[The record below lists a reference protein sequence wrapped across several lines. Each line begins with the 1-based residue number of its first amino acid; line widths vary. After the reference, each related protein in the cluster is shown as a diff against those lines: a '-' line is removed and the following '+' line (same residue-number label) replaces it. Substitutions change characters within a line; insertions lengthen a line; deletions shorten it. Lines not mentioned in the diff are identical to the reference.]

1 MKKSNDDFNKQ
12 IHKYSRIV
20 QDDNDDLVLQFT
32 TEVLGLESL
41 HWGYWDDNDTLNL
54 ENLKI
59 AQKKYTTQLASYI
72 PEGVNQI
79 LDVGC
84 GIGDNALYLAENGY
98 QLTCLSPDINHQKA
112 FDNLESEKINFHL
125 SGIENFTS
133 DKQFDLALMSESSNY
148 FDKDVGFEKLCG
160 LIKDGGYVL
169 SASLFRK
176 KDTEVYGNFHI
187 ENDWLAS
194 ASKNGFEVISK
205 DDITDKVLPSSEIG
219 RDILHQHVVPFL
231 EVILK
236 YLTKTKGIKNK
247 LLSFFIEPNFQK
259 LLKYLKE
266 GYISHVFDTNLFQEN
281 ARYVIYLMKK
291 K

>member
-1 MKKSNDDFNKQ
+1 M
-12 IHKYSRIV
+12 
-20 QDDNDDLVLQFT
+20 VLQFT

-72 PEGVNQI
+72 PKGVNQI

-112 FDNLESEKINFHL
+112 FNNLESEKIYFHL
-125 SGIENFTS
+125 SGIEDFTS

-148 FDKDVGFEKLCG
+148 FDKDIGFEKLCG

-176 KDTEVYGNFHI
+176 KDTEFYSNFHI
-187 ENDWLAS
+187 ENEWLTS

-205 DDITDKVLPSSEIG
+205 DDITDKVLPSSVFG

-236 YLTKTKGIKNK
+236 YLTKTEGIKNK
-247 LLSFFIEPNFQK
+247 FLSFFIEPNFQK
-259 LLKYLKE
+259 LLKYLKK
-266 GYISHVFDTNLFQEN
+266 GYISHVFDPNLFKEN